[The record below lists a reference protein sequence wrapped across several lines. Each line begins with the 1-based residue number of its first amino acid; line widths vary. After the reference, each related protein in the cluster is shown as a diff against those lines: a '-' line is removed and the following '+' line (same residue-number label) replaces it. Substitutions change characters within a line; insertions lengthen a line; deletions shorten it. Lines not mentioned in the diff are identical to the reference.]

1 MSKKLSLKI
10 SDYQSTLSGLE
21 TIENVPLDI
30 LNALID
36 SDLIR
41 DEQELTELK
50 NLKKKVLRERLKVSY
65 KQADYKFGRNFAV
78 KSISLGCK
86 RRIIRHT
93 LMKNLYQ
100 DIDMVNCHAT
110 ILQQL
115 CKSNEI
121 ACPQLD
127 EYINNRDELLQSVK
141 EDYNVD
147 RDQAKKLFIILL
159 FYGTFDTWKKDEE
172 LDETIE
178 PSKYIIA
185 LTNELKTIGNTI
197 IVENPKEVE
206 LCKKLKKKNP
216 KGSVVSLL
224 LQSIEDHILGIIY
237 DKLGRPK
244 NVILSFDGLAV
255 LLSDF
260 PDINLKDIEQE
271 ITNKTN
277 FKMELIIKELSH
289 AVDPTTLKPE
299 ESLTLKNDLMA
310 IHFERLNKEYSKI
323 KSVEAFAYKS
333 WDGEVK
339 FMTKSALVNQ
349 EMDCAPMVRIMKF
362 NNTKSEEVLQEVRI
376 IDEWLL
382 DCNKPKF
389 EDIGVY
395 PHDQECPTTHYNT
408 WTPFLASTYEEC
420 PEDEC
425 IDELEFLLNHM
436 LILCNHEEVIYNYF
450 IRWFGQMLKYPSTK
464 TNAPTFI
471 SEEGA
476 GKGSLFELF
485 RRVLGDSKV
494 LETTKPDLVLGQFND
509 LLVNAFL
516 VIFNEIERK
525 QLVEHAGSL
534 KSFITDKSV
543 QINGKGKKSF
553 KMLSLHRALSAT
565 NSETGGAINP
575 HINDRRNVL
584 IRCSDE
590 LCNNIEYFKK
600 FYSII
605 NNKQVIRKFYDYC
618 YNLDGLEKLELPPK
632 TEHHKIL
639 IEGNVCHVKAFM
651 KENVYSWSA
660 QNIEDKEIMPITL
673 YNDFKSYIESNGF
686 KYETNTVHLSRK
698 IGLLKIP
705 HTKGKSKGSRCIRFN
720 VDELI
725 TYFGLVRNEECKL
738 IVEEIVVEDNEPQ
751 IKILDK
757 IVLERPK
764 NMLVLPKDTKE
775 FVNEFITAG
784 AYDDIDIIDLLL
796 M

>member
-1 MSKKLSLKI
+1 MSKLSLKI

-78 KSISLGCK
+78 KSLSLGCK

-127 EYINNRDELLQSVK
+127 EYINNRDELLQAVK
-141 EDYNVD
+141 EEYTVD

-197 IVENPKEVE
+197 IVENPKEVK
-206 LCKKLKKKNP
+206 LCEKLKKKNP

-260 PDINLKDIEQE
+260 PDINLKDIEEE

-310 IHFERLNKEYSKI
+310 IHFERLNREYAKI

-333 WDGEVK
+333 WDGEIK
-339 FMTKSALVNQ
+339 FMTKSALINE

-382 DCNKPKF
+382 SCNKPKF
-389 EDIGVY
+389 LDIGIY

-525 QLVEHAGSL
+525 QLVEYAGSL
-534 KSFITDKSV
+534 KAFITDKSV

-575 HINDRRNVL
+575 HINDRRNVI

-590 LCNNIEYFKK
+590 LCNNVEYFKK

-618 YNLDGLEKLELPPK
+618 YNLDGLETLELPPK

-639 IEGNVCHVKAFM
+639 IGGNVCHVKEFM
-651 KENVYSWSA
+651 KENVFSWSA

-738 IVEEIVVEDNEPQ
+738 IVEESVVEDNEPQ
-751 IKILDK
+751 IKLLDK
-757 IVLERPK
+757 IVLDRPT

-775 FVNEFITAG
+775 FVNAFIDAN

>member
-50 NLKKKVLRERLKVSY
+50 NLKKKILRERLKVSY

-127 EYINNRDELLQSVK
+127 EYINNRDELLQAVK
-141 EDYNVD
+141 EEYTVD

-197 IVENPKEVE
+197 IVENPKEVK
-206 LCKKLKKKNP
+206 LCEKLKKKNP

-260 PDINLKDIEQE
+260 PDINLKDIEKE

-299 ESLTLKNDLMA
+299 EVKNDLMA

-534 KSFITDKSV
+534 KAFITDKSV

-565 NSETGGAINP
+565 NSLTGGAINP
-575 HINDRRNVL
+575 HINDRRNVI

-590 LCNNIEYFKK
+590 LCNNVEYFKK

-639 IEGNVCHVKAFM
+639 IGGNVCHVKEFM

-738 IVEEIVVEDNEPQ
+738 IVEEIIAEDNEPQ

-775 FVNEFITAG
+775 FVNEFITAD

>member
-1 MSKKLSLKI
+1 
-10 SDYQSTLSGLE
+10 
-21 TIENVPLDI
+21 
-30 LNALID
+30 
-36 SDLIR
+36 
-41 DEQELTELK
+41 
-50 NLKKKVLRERLKVSY
+50 
-65 KQADYKFGRNFAV
+65 
-78 KSISLGCK
+78 
-86 RRIIRHT
+86 
-93 LMKNLYQ
+93 
-100 DIDMVNCHAT
+100 
-110 ILQQL
+110 
-115 CKSNEI
+115 
-121 ACPQLD
+121 
-127 EYINNRDELLQSVK
+127 
-141 EDYNVD
+141 
-147 RDQAKKLFIILL
+147 
-159 FYGTFDTWKKDEE
+159 
-172 LDETIE
+172 
-178 PSKYIIA
+178 
-185 LTNELKTIGNTI
+185 
-197 IVENPKEVE
+197 
-206 LCKKLKKKNP
+206 
-216 KGSVVSLL
+216 
-224 LQSIEDHILGIIY
+224 
-237 DKLGRPK
+237 
-244 NVILSFDGLAV
+244 
-255 LLSDF
+255 
-260 PDINLKDIEQE
+260 
-271 ITNKTN
+271 
-277 FKMELIIKELSH
+277 
-289 AVDPTTLKPE
+289 
-299 ESLTLKNDLMA
+299 
-310 IHFERLNKEYSKI
+310 
-323 KSVEAFAYKS
+323 
-333 WDGEVK
+333 
-339 FMTKSALVNQ
+339 
-349 EMDCAPMVRIMKF
+349 
-362 NNTKSEEVLQEVRI
+362 
-376 IDEWLL
+376 
-382 DCNKPKF
+382 
-389 EDIGVY
+389 
-395 PHDQECPTTHYNT
+395 
-408 WTPFLASTYEEC
+408 
-420 PEDEC
+420 
-425 IDELEFLLNHM
+425 M

-534 KSFITDKSV
+534 KAFITDKSV

-565 NSETGGAINP
+565 NSLTGGAINP
-575 HINDRRNVL
+575 HINDRRNVI

-590 LCNNIEYFKK
+590 LCNNVEYFKK

-639 IEGNVCHVKAFM
+639 IGGNVCHVKEFM

-738 IVEEIVVEDNEPQ
+738 IVEEIIAEDNEPQ

-775 FVNEFITAG
+775 FVNEFITAD

>member
-1 MSKKLSLKI
+1 
-10 SDYQSTLSGLE
+10 
-21 TIENVPLDI
+21 
-30 LNALID
+30 
-36 SDLIR
+36 
-41 DEQELTELK
+41 
-50 NLKKKVLRERLKVSY
+50 
-65 KQADYKFGRNFAV
+65 
-78 KSISLGCK
+78 
-86 RRIIRHT
+86 
-93 LMKNLYQ
+93 
-100 DIDMVNCHAT
+100 
-110 ILQQL
+110 
-115 CKSNEI
+115 
-121 ACPQLD
+121 
-127 EYINNRDELLQSVK
+127 
-141 EDYNVD
+141 
-147 RDQAKKLFIILL
+147 
-159 FYGTFDTWKKDEE
+159 
-172 LDETIE
+172 
-178 PSKYIIA
+178 
-185 LTNELKTIGNTI
+185 
-197 IVENPKEVE
+197 
-206 LCKKLKKKNP
+206 
-216 KGSVVSLL
+216 
-224 LQSIEDHILGIIY
+224 
-237 DKLGRPK
+237 
-244 NVILSFDGLAV
+244 
-255 LLSDF
+255 
-260 PDINLKDIEQE
+260 
-271 ITNKTN
+271 
-277 FKMELIIKELSH
+277 
-289 AVDPTTLKPE
+289 
-299 ESLTLKNDLMA
+299 
-310 IHFERLNKEYSKI
+310 
-323 KSVEAFAYKS
+323 
-333 WDGEVK
+333 
-339 FMTKSALVNQ
+339 
-349 EMDCAPMVRIMKF
+349 
-362 NNTKSEEVLQEVRI
+362 
-376 IDEWLL
+376 
-382 DCNKPKF
+382 
-389 EDIGVY
+389 
-395 PHDQECPTTHYNT
+395 
-408 WTPFLASTYEEC
+408 
-420 PEDEC
+420 
-425 IDELEFLLNHM
+425 M

-639 IEGNVCHVKAFM
+639 IEGNVCHVKEFM

-686 KYETNTVHLSRK
+686 RYETNTVHLSRK

-720 VDELI
+720 TDELI

-757 IVLERPK
+757 IVLERPE
-764 NMLVLPKDTKE
+764 PKIKIILD
-775 FVNEFITAG
+775 NNL
-784 AYDDIDIIDLLL
+784 YDDIDIIDLLL